1 MFLNGQLVE
10 QDLVES
16 LVEGVKE
23 LELVESS
30 LSETLND
37 LNLKFWLVLSGVWI
51 RLVEWQDLLF
61 LSLKLSTELSS
72 LEDLLSK
79 LVILLKFVHSILRVH
94 RKVSKSLVLL
104 LSGLEHLPLEVM
116 VMPDNPVLFLSE
128 VSVSVFTLF
137 LVLLKLDSPH
147 CDLLLDSED
156 TLLLLSDF
164 L

>member
-1 MFLNGQLVE
+1 MFLDGQLVE

-37 LNLKFWLVLSGVWI
+37 LNLEFWLVLSGVWI
-51 RLVEWQDLLF
+51 RLIEWQDLLF
-61 LSLKLSTELSS
+61 LSLQLSAELSS

-94 RKVSKSLVLL
+94 GKVSKSLVLF
-104 LSGLEHLPLEVM
+104 LSGLEHLPL
-116 VMPDNPVLFLSE
+116 
-128 VSVSVFTLF
+128 
-137 LVLLKLDSPH
+137 
-147 CDLLLDSED
+147 
-156 TLLLLSDF
+156 
-164 L
+164 